1 MCVRVLTT
9 KTKITIGVVK
19 IFWAS
24 LISAGAHYLRIILF
38 YSWRVCRRKSQMKW
52 WTCKSEAQR
61 ATVPPSFI
69 LSVAALC
76 KKTPLDLD
84 VPTYYPI
91 RVGVALHWPK
101 WARTKIDIIE
111 CVRRNN
117 FDIIPFKPKVVS
129 VSNDPLTHTTFDH
142 FSARAALFCA
152 LKTLQWW
159 EIRSNIFCFAAVWFG
174 LTRAPTPFF
183 YHTRTTA
190 RSYVFRLFAANQIC
204 VTFC

>member
-69 LSVAALC
+69 LSVGAVRVVIQTQGCLSLEWSTHPYDVWSFFSQC
-76 KKTPLDLD
+76 SSFLRSENLTMLRDTNQWFSVLRQFDLAWL
-84 VPTYYPI
+84 VH
-91 RVGVALHWPK
+91 RR
-101 WARTKIDIIE
+101 RTILLRDRT
-111 CVRRNN
+111 CV
-117 FDIIPFKPKVVS
+117 
-129 VSNDPLTHTTFDH
+129 
-142 FSARAALFCA
+142 
-152 LKTLQWW
+152 
-159 EIRSNIFCFAAVWFG
+159 
-174 LTRAPTPFF
+174 
-183 YHTRTTA
+183 
-190 RSYVFRLFAANQIC
+190 IC
-204 VTFC
+204 S

>member
-69 LSVAALC
+69 LSVDALG

-84 VPTYYPI
+84 VSMYYPI

-129 VSNDPLTHTTFDH
+129 VSHDPLTHTTFDH
-142 FSARAALFCA
+142 FQPVQLFSALWKPYHAERYKPMVFC
-152 LKTLQWW
+152 L
-159 EIRSNIFCFAAVWFG
+159 AAVWFG
-174 LTRAPTPFF
+174 LARAPTPH
-183 YHTRTTA
+183 HTTT
-190 RSYVFRLFAANQIC
+190 RSYVCHLFVANQIC

>member
-84 VPTYYPI
+84 VSTYYPI
-91 RVGVALHWPK
+91 RVGVSALTQMRSYKDRYYRVSYESYVVTTTSTSSHSDP
-101 WARTKIDIIE
+101 RLSQSRMIHSSILRLIIFQP
-111 CVRRNN
+111 VQ
-117 FDIIPFKPKVVS
+117 
-129 VSNDPLTHTTFDH
+129 L
-142 FSARAALFCA
+142 FSALW
-152 LKTLQWW
+152 K
-159 EIRSNIFCFAAVWFG
+159 
-174 LTRAPTPFF
+174 P
-183 YHTRTTA
+183 YHAERYKAMFSVLRQFDLAWLVHRRRTILLRDRTC
-190 RSYVFRLFAANQIC
+190 VIC
-204 VTFC
+204 S